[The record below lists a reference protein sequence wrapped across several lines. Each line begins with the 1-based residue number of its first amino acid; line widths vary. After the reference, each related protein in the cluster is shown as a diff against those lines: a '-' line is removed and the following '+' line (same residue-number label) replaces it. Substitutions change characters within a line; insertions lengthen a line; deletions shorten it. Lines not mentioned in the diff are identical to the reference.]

1 MVCNQPY
8 NCNFTMKLQFCKNNA
23 IDLKP
28 NISGIL
34 VIGLLALFLTT
45 LPDVEALT
53 AVELGS
59 TGVVTAGVMA
69 GMTAGVTGVMAGM
82 TANVT
87 GVMAGITAGVT
98 GGLMIDVVA
107 GVTDGVMAGV
117 TDGVMGGVRDD

>member
-1 MVCNQPY
+1 
-8 NCNFTMKLQFCKNNA
+8 MKLQFCKNNA

-34 VIGLLALFLTT
+34 VMGLLALFLTT

-69 GMTAGVTGVMAGM
+69 GMTAGVMAGVMAGMTAGVTGVMAGM

-98 GGLMIDVVA
+98 GNWWP
-107 GVTDGVMAGV
+107 
-117 TDGVMGGVRDD
+117 DD